1 MRRMPK
7 KWFYQHVW
15 KSTHTFDASRGSV
28 WGWLTMMTRSRA
40 IDRLRRG
47 GVRRTRELPLESGR
61 EAPSGSPLPESES
74 IFAQERKLVRQAL
87 GMLAAEQREA
97 IELAFFRGLTHV
109 EVADALGTP
118 LGTIKTRIR
127 IGMRKLRE
135 ALAPLAYREDNN

>member
-1 MRRMPK
+1 
-7 KWFYQHVW
+7 
-15 KSTHTFDASRGSV
+15 
-28 WGWLTMMTRSRA
+28 MMTRSGA

-47 GVRRTRELPLESGR
+47 GVRRMRELPLESGW

-97 IELAFFRGLTHV
+97 IEMAFFRGLTHV

>member
-47 GVRRTRELPLESGR
+47 GVRRTRELPLESGW
-61 EAPSGSPLPESES
+61 EAPSGSPPPESES
-74 IFAQERKLVRQAL
+74 IFARERKLVRQAP

-109 EVADALGTP
+109 EVADALSTP

-135 ALAPLAYREDNN
+135 ALAPLAYREGN